1 MTFNVY
7 IHQANGTWEWKKDY
21 TAPSP
26 TSINDVDVTLIQNG
40 TRILNLQS
48 DSDKPFKEVLSIAL
62 NIINLIQ
69 LCEGYFHCIDSVEY
83 IASDGQ
89 IEHKSIDELKKDSL
103 IDFYRIHCNFI
114 RGKFELVPL
123 SEVITANSYK
133 SWMDLYKKLTGQ
145 YRAFLYYCIDNEFP
159 IDLRMANFIQLC
171 EPIAKYAISSV
182 RSNDCLQNCI
192 RQLVNNYG
200 QLVFKK
206 EFEAGIFDSEQKE
219 SSKEIFDP
227 DNKTKNGNKS
237 ILQKLVNTRV
247 NVLHYKIKPKECFNS
262 GAEMV
267 IYCDKIYLL
276 YRIAFL
282 NLIGI
287 DICDNKIKTA
297 TEYIETGMIA
307 NYDFSTFISN
317 Y

>member
-7 IHQANGTWEWKKDY
+7 FHRANGWWGWKKDY

-26 TSINDVDVTLIQNG
+26 TSIDDVDVTLIQNG
-40 TRILNLQS
+40 IRILNLQT
-48 DSDKPFKEVLSIAL
+48 DSDEPFKEVSSIAL

-89 IEHKSIDELKKDSL
+89 IEHKSIDELKKEGL
-103 IDFYRIHCNFI
+103 IDFYKTHRNFI
-114 RGKFELVPL
+114 RGKFELVPP
-123 SEVITANSYK
+123 SEVITANNYK
-133 SWMDLYKKLTGQ
+133 SWMDLYKKLLGQ

-171 EPIAKYAISSV
+171 EPIAEYDTSCVLSG
-182 RSNDCLQNCI
+182 DCTLKNCL
-192 RQLVNNYG
+192 RQLVINYG
-200 QLVFKK
+200 QLVFKR
-206 EFEAGIFDSEQKE
+206 EFDAGIFD
-219 SSKEIFDP
+219 F
-227 DNKTKNGNKS
+227 DNKTHNGNSS

-247 NVLHYKIKPKECFNS
+247 NLLHYKLKPKECFNS
-262 GAEMV
+262 GAEMA

-297 TEYIETGMIA
+297 TEYIETGMVID
-307 NYDFSTFISN
+307 YDFSTFISS